1 MEWVIGT
8 QRHKPKR
15 TYPSTAVSF
24 TVRNPKSFVCSLWQH
39 PVLKGAVDKLSSRTS
54 HQLLDCDVKLRFT
67 TKQLCLDRVRHTSTG
82 CIFSKYE
89 TLCGN
94 PDPSGASQ
102 GGPSKQ
108 TAIVFSGEAFTG
120 NPHASRSRTCPT
132 DCTHPLPNTEV
143 GNENEIIIHPPI
155 LFWSSNGSRCSTG
168 TTLTHELH
176 HHHTFM
182 NHPFQPN

>member
-1 MEWVIGT
+1 M
-8 QRHKPKR
+8 
-15 TYPSTAVSF
+15 
-24 TVRNPKSFVCSLWQH
+24 CSLWQ
-39 PVLKGAVDKLSSRTS
+39 LYSINGAVGKLSSRTS
-54 HQLLDCDVKLRFT
+54 HQLLDCDVKVRFS
-67 TKQLCLDRVRHTSTG
+67 TKSCAWIECDTPSLAASSSHTD
-82 CIFSKYE
+82 

-94 PDPSGASQ
+94 PDPNASH

-143 GNENEIIIHPPI
+143 GNENQIFIHPPI
-155 LFWSSNGSRCSTG
+155 LFCSSNGSRCSTG
-168 TTLTHELH
+168 TTLTLELH